1 MRTKQR
7 GRFYIKLLV
16 FCFILASLP
25 VLLLGIISYG
35 KSAQVVRM
43 KVSEQKALSL
53 RQTQLGVEETLKVAD
68 QAMSHFFSSRL
79 MVSVLTE
86 PLRPDQF
93 QLYNQVR
100 TELTNMQRL
109 DTGIEEVRVW
119 SVAGNWM
126 ITNEGLSR
134 LDAWTQG
141 HPEVRIPELA
151 EVTVHRSSG
160 STADVGEAGCGSY
173 LLLQKGLP
181 LTAYSSL
188 GMATVKIP
196 ACRLNEVFTAE
207 EQKEPL
213 YLFDDRGELILQ
225 SGNTNAQLNAAVG
238 QTAGKLAVADGKPF
252 VLKAGNERYAVNYLV
267 SEYNGWTYVS
277 AVSLNELNRNSREI
291 GWFTLYICLGLLML
305 FILLA
310 YLGSKK
316 LYRPIGNIV
325 KQVMAG
331 QPPSGSGASGDELA
345 FIGEQVHV
353 LFDAKKSLE
362 ERLSGQGELLRSFFM
377 IRLFLGGLKEEEV
390 TKRLLEY
397 GLNADLRSFCV
408 VAVQTGNLQETRFT
422 EKDRDLLLFAVN
434 NIIGELIPACRR
446 LEPTVL
452 GKTQLTVITAS
463 GGENLEEE
471 AYRIAKRIVDTHTE
485 LLELPVAVGIS
496 LVHSGAFFIS
506 QAHDEAVEALQ
517 RRAAFGNQPVVRFA
531 DLGESHALHDRY
543 PRKLQEEL
551 FQSIKL
557 LEREQSEALALTLLG
572 QIREAYPVLYDRQF
586 QYVRLLV
593 NLLALANSIARQAVP
608 PEQQQLL
615 IDQLFA
621 LDKEEAAAVWFMDK
635 VIGPLLDNMEEQ
647 SEVRHMAIAKEM
659 VRMVHEEFDSDLTLD
674 TCADRL
680 HYQSGYA
687 GTIFR
692 NCMGM
697 TFAAYLA
704 RHRHQIALQWLKE
717 TDMPVKDIAARLQYN
732 NPQNFIR
739 SFRKLEGVSPGKY
752 RDKQADGSNPEAV
765 HGEEAE

>member
-1 MRTKQR
+1 LRTKQR
-7 GRFYIKLLV
+7 GRFYLKLLF
-16 FCFILASLP
+16 FCFLLASLP

-79 MVSVLTE
+79 MVSVLSE

-134 LDAWTQG
+134 LDAWTQS

-151 EVTVHRSSG
+151 EVTVHRSPG
-160 STADVGEAGCGSY
+160 DGEEGCGSY

-213 YLFDDRGELILQ
+213 YLFDDQGELILQ
-225 SGNTNAQLNAAVG
+225 SGNTNAQLNAVVG
-238 QTAGKLAVADGKPF
+238 QTAGELARADGKPF
-252 VLKAGNERYAVNYLV
+252 VLKAGNERYTVNYLI

-277 AVSLNELNRNSREI
+277 AVSLNELNQSSREI
-291 GWFTLYICLGLLML
+291 GWFTFYICLGLLML

-331 QPPSGSGASGDELA
+331 QPPSGRGASGDELA

-390 TKRLLEY
+390 TERLQEY
-397 GLNADLRSFCV
+397 GLNANLSSFCV

-434 NIIGELIPACRR
+434 NIIGELIPAGRR

-452 GKTQLTVITAS
+452 GRTQLTVITAS
-463 GGENLEEE
+463 GADNLEEE
-471 AYRIAKRIVDTHTE
+471 VYRIAKRIVDTHAG

-496 LVHSGAFFIS
+496 LAHSGASFIP

-517 RRAAFGNQPVVRFA
+517 RRAAFGNQPVIRFA

-543 PRKLQEEL
+543 PRRLQEEL

-557 LEREQSEALALTLLG
+557 LEREQSETLALTLLG

-621 LDKEEAAAVWFMDK
+621 LDKEDAAARWFMEK
-635 VIGPLLDNMEEQ
+635 MIGPLLDHMEEQ

-659 VRMVHEEFDSDLTLD
+659 VRMVHEEYDSDLTLD

-692 NCMGM
+692 SCMGM
-697 TFAAYLA
+697 TFVAYLA
-704 RHRHQIALQWLKE
+704 RHRHQVALQWLKE

-739 SFRKLEGVSPGKY
+739 SFRKVEGVSPGKY
-752 RDKQADGSNPEAV
+752 RDRQTDGSDRDAAN
-765 HGEEAE
+765 GEEVE

>member
-1 MRTKQR
+1 MQ
-7 GRFYIKLLV
+7 LLV
-16 FCFILASLP
+16 FCFLLASLP
-25 VLLLGIISYG
+25 VLLLGVISYG

-79 MVSVLTE
+79 MVSVLSE

-134 LDAWTQG
+134 LDAWTQS

-151 EVTVHRSSG
+151 EVTVHRSAGSG
-160 STADVGEAGCGSY
+160 AAAGAENGCSSY

-196 ACRLNEVFTAE
+196 ACKLNEVFTAA

-213 YLFDDRGELILQ
+213 YLFDDQGELIQQ
-225 SGNTNAQLNAAVG
+225 SGNTNPQLDAAVE
-238 QTAGKLAVADGKPF
+238 QTAAALSDADGKPF
-252 VLKAGNERYAVNYLV
+252 VLKVGDERFAVNYLV

-291 GWFTLYICLGLLML
+291 GWFTFYICLGLLML

-331 QPPSGSGASGDELA
+331 QAPSGSGGTRDELA

-377 IRLFLGGLKEEEV
+377 IRLLLGGLKEEEV
-390 TKRLLEY
+390 TERLREY
-397 GLNADLRSFCV
+397 GLHADLRSFCV
-408 VAVQTGNLQETRFT
+408 VAVQTGQLEDTRFS

-434 NIIGELIPACRR
+434 NIIGELIPADRR

-463 GGENLEEE
+463 GGDHLEEE
-471 AYRIAKRIVDTHTE
+471 VYRMAKRIVEIHAE

-496 LVHSGAFFIS
+496 LPHSGPSMIS
-506 QAHDEAVEALQ
+506 RAHDEAVEALQ
-517 RRAAFGNQPVVRFA
+517 RRAAFGNQAVIRFA

-551 FQSIKL
+551 FLSIKL
-557 LEREQSEALALTLLG
+557 LEREQSRGLALELLG

-659 VRMVHEEFDSDLTLD
+659 VRMVQEEYDTDLTLD

-739 SFRKLEGVSPGKY
+739 SFRKVEGVSPGKY
-752 RDKQADGSNPEAV
+752 REQQAGGQDLQAGDE
-765 HGEEAE
+765 EEAE

>member
-1 MRTKQR
+1 M
-7 GRFYIKLLV
+7 KLLL

-79 MVSVLTE
+79 MISVLTE

-100 TELTNMQRL
+100 TELTNLQRL

-134 LDAWTQG
+134 LDAWTQS
-141 HPEVRIPELA
+141 HPEARIPELA
-151 EVTVHRSSG
+151 EVTVHRPAGDASG
-160 STADVGEAGCGSY
+160 AGESGCGSY

-181 LTAYSSL
+181 LTAYSSI

-213 YLFDDRGELILQ
+213 YLFDDQGELILQ
-225 SGNTNAQLNAAVG
+225 SGNTNPQLDDAVG
-238 QTAGKLAVADGKPF
+238 KTAAALAGADGKPF
-252 VLKAGNERYAVNYLV
+252 VLKAGREEFAVNYLV

-291 GWFTLYICLGLLML
+291 GWFTFYICLGLLLL

-310 YLGSKK
+310 YLGSRK

-331 QPPSGSGASGDELA
+331 QAPPGSGESKDELD
-345 FIGEQVHV
+345 FIGRQVHF

-390 TKRLLEY
+390 TGRLLEY

-408 VAVQTGNLQETRFT
+408 VAVQTGNLEETRFK
-422 EKDRDLLLFAVN
+422 EEDRDLLLFAVN
-434 NIIGELIPACRR
+434 NIIGELVPADRR

-452 GKTQLTVITAS
+452 GKTQLTVITAPDADHP
-463 GGENLEEE
+463 EEE
-471 AYRIAKRIVDTHTE
+471 MYRIAKQIVKTHAE

-496 LVHSGAFFIS
+496 LAHSGASCIPR
-506 QAHDEAVEALQ
+506 AHDEAVEALQ
-517 RRAAFGNQPVVRFA
+517 RRAAFGNQPIIRFA

-551 FQSIKL
+551 FHSIKL
-557 LEREQSEALALTLLG
+557 LEREQSEALALTLLE

-621 LDKEEAAAVWFMDK
+621 LDKEDAAADWFMEK
-635 VIGPLLDNMEEQ
+635 AIGPLLDSMEEQ

-659 VRMVHEEFDSDLTLD
+659 VRMVHEEYDTDLTLD

-704 RHRHQIALQWLKE
+704 RHRHQVALQWLKE
-717 TDMPVKDIAARLQYN
+717 TDMPVKDIAAKLQYN

-752 RDKQADGSNPEAV
+752 RDMQADEE
-765 HGEEAE
+765 EEA